1 MSGPTL
7 LIGGMGF
14 IGLHTARRFLD
25 AGQDV
30 VLTYHANRRE
40 PDFLAADLASGRAKA
55 EQLDVLD
62 PARVKD
68 VIDTHKPEGVVYLAV
83 PALAGVSPAEEFQT
97 NTQGYLNVLEA
108 SRAAGVRRLTVTSS
122 VAIYSNVE
130 QRPWR
135 EEMTFSTF
143 STNPTEAYKKALEV
157 LGLYFGQRTGLEV
170 VMLRVAGIFG
180 PLYHSMANLPSRLVH
195 AAARG
200 QQPDFSGMRYGPPKA
215 DDGGDACYVKD
226 CALGIHMVHAAPKL
240 AHQVYNLGNGKATRN
255 IDLVEAIREVVP
267 EFEADLPPGGS
278 DADSRY
284 MDLSRIS
291 SELGYKPQIGV
302 ERGLAEYVEWLKT
315 HPQ

>member
-1 MSGPTL
+1 
-7 LIGGMGF
+7 MGF

-30 VLTYHANRRE
+30 VVTYHANRRE
-40 PDFLAADLASGRAKA
+40 PDFLKADLGGRAKV
-55 EQLDVLD
+55 EQLDVVD
-62 PARVKD
+62 AANVAQ
-68 VIDTHKPEGVVYLAV
+68 VIKKHAVEGVVYLAV

-97 NTQGYLNVLEA
+97 NTLGYLNVLEA

-135 EEMTFSTF
+135 EDMTVSTA

-157 LGLYFGQRTGLEV
+157 LGLYFGQRTGLDV

-180 PLYHSMANLPSRLVH
+180 PMYHSMANLPSRLAH

-200 QQPDFSGMRYGPPKA
+200 KAPDFGGMRYGPPKA

-226 CALGIHMVHAAPKL
+226 CALGIQLVHAAPKL
-240 AHQVYNLGNGKATRN
+240 EHHVYNVGTGKATRN
-255 IDLVEAIREVVP
+255 ADLVEAIREVVP
-267 EFEADLPPGGS
+267 EFEVELPPGGN
-278 DADSRY
+278 ADSRY
-284 MDLSRIS
+284 MDLTRIS

-302 ERGLAEYVEWLKT
+302 ERGLAEYVEWLRS